1 MPHCCFLE
9 AFKSGVDYKNCPK
22 VCVIF
27 FLENGEGCNGKLVE
41 CVTPVDTSGNRIDW
55 PIEVYLVNGAL
66 NDESELGIILQDMR
80 RKNLHALRNSK
91 LKERMDKLLYQ
102 HIGRKEMC
110 EAQEKWEN
118 ELLERGRDEGREE
131 GLEKGREEGRE
142 EGSMQRLIE
151 MTKRIMTHLGKTL
164 DDAMALLQLT
174 EDEKVSVRLCMATS

>member
-41 CVTPVDTSGNRIDW
+41 GMTPVDVSGYRIDW

-91 LKERMDKLLYQ
+91 LPPNLQ
-102 HIGRKEMC
+102 
-110 EAQEKWEN
+110 
-118 ELLERGRDEGREE
+118 
-131 GLEKGREEGRE
+131 
-142 EGSMQRLIE
+142 S
-151 MTKRIMTHLGKTL
+151 LG
-164 DDAMALLQLT
+164 
-174 EDEKVSVRLCMATS
+174 

>member
-1 MPHCCFLE
+1 MRPRMTFDYLFYAALLFLE
-9 AFKSGVDYKNCPK
+9 AFKSGVDYKDCPK

-41 CVTPVDTSGNRIDW
+41 CMTPVDVSGYRIDW

-131 GLEKGREEGRE
+131 G
-142 EGSMQRLIE
+142 SMQRLIE